1 MSRSALQKE
10 FLKKQSQVAAP
21 VPPPELLQMQQQQQY
36 YMQYQQAMMGMP
48 GMAAPMTMPTV
59 SGQPVFVPI
68 PLTGDEEDNDASAAT
83 SNVLPMYG
91 NTSNF
96 NINNLL
102 YNNVMENEYFRALYQ
117 LRTYHEV
124 IDEIYRS
131 VDHVEPWQTG
141 TARFPSSAFCLL
153 VKFMLMKLTLKQMK
167 GLLGTADC
175 TNVRAI
181 GFLYLRYT
189 CPPADLWKWFEPYLE
204 DTEEFTPGADKSVK
218 MTVGDY
224 CIKLL
229 TDMQYFGTTLPRIP
243 VPIERKM
250 KVMLLLLEEKKK
262 RRRSNLRDKERGL
275 YCVGAKVR
283 AIYSDEANEPA
294 WYEAVIDSVDE
305 EATDGNKFWVTF
317 PEYGNTERVDLGD
330 MELLGSNNSSSTGN
344 SNGKEEN
351 SRQSAERSRSTDRR
365 RSDRSRS
372 RDRGN
377 SNADRRDSRDRG
389 DRGSRGGDRDRD
401 RDREGGRERRGDSR
415 DRRGGRDDSRDRRS
429 SRREDSR
436 SPSRD
441 RDRGALAGAGGS
453 TSNLLEK
460 VLQSQREA
468 SAAVGKNYGHRP
480 ASYKGSLSSKMDR
493 YTVRRKSPSPEYRSS
508 GGARKRERSP
518 SRDRSSRPAGSSAG
532 GSVGGASSGGGGGM
546 SSAAAEEQLRRMR
559 MLKDR
564 YGDASATSK

>member
-1 MSRSALQKE
+1 
-10 FLKKQSQVAAP
+10 
-21 VPPPELLQMQQQQQY
+21 
-36 YMQYQQAMMGMP
+36 MQYQQSMMGMP
-48 GMAAPMTMPTV
+48 SMMTPMAMAVVP
-59 SGQPVFVPI
+59 GQPAFVPI
-68 PLTGDEEDNDASAAT
+68 PLTGDEEDNDVTAVS

-91 NTSNF
+91 NSSNF

-181 GFLYLRYT
+181 GLLYLRYT

-204 DTEEFTPGADKSVK
+204 DSEEFTPGADKSVK

-229 TDMQYFGTTLPRIP
+229 TDMQYYGTTLPRIP

-262 RRRSNLRDKERGL
+262 RRRNNARDKERGL

-305 EATDGNKFWVTF
+305 EAADGNQFWVTF

-330 MELLGSNNSSSTGN
+330 MELLGSSNNNSN
-344 SNGKEEN
+344 DNN
-351 SRQSAERSRSTDRR
+351 SREDDSKRDAESSRGGSRSRSTDRR
-365 RSDRSRS
+365 RHDSRN
-372 RDRGN
+372 RDR
-377 SNADRRDSRDRG
+377 DCRDR
-389 DRGSRGGDRDRD
+389 DSRGGDRDRD
-401 RDREGGRERRGDSR
+401 SRGRRGDSR
-415 DRRGGRDDSRDRRS
+415 DRRSGRDDSRDRNR
-429 SRREDSR
+429 SRRDGSR

-441 RDRGALAGAGGS
+441 TGGGRGGDRDRSSALSGVGGS
-453 TSNLLEK
+453 TNSLLEK

-493 YTVRRKSPSPEYRSS
+493 YTVRRKSPSPDRS
-508 GGARKRERSP
+508 GGGRKRERSP
-518 SRDRSSRPAGSSAG
+518 SRDRDRSSRPTGNSSSG
-532 GSVGGASSGGGGGM
+532 GGGGGGGGM
-546 SSAAAEEQLRRMR
+546 SSAAAEEQLRRLK